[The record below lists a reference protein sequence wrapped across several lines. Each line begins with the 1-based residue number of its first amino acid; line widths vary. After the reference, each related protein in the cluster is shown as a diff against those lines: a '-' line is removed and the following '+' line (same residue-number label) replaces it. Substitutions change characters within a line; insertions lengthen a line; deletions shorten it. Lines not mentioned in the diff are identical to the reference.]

1 MWVVPFDFDLDEAH
15 GQFDGVFVSNGP
27 GFYLSL
33 LSLSP
38 SLSFFFFFRK
48 VSDSYSPLGDPV
60 MAEKTTKNIQK
71 VLGLTDIFPD
81 SKVAQQSKEVPI
93 PFFGICLGNQL
104 LALAL
109 GAKTYKMK
117 YGNRGANQPCVDLR
131 TTKCYVTSQNHGYA
145 VDDKSLPDGW
155 KVRISKDT

>member
-1 MWVVPFDFDLDEAH
+1 
-15 GQFDGVFVSNGP
+15 
-27 GFYLSL
+27 
-33 LSLSP
+33 
-38 SLSFFFFFRK
+38 
-48 VSDSYSPLGDPV
+48 

-71 VLGLTDIFPD
+71 VLGFTDKYPD
-81 SKVAQQSKEVPI
+81 SPVAKQSKETPI

-145 VDDKSLPDGW
+145 VDDKSLPEGW
-155 KVRISKDT
+155 KVRIS